1 VDKRNSDNVFQLS
14 LTEIALIFAFLL
26 LLLIGYLYNDVR
38 KQNEVLLVKVEESQK
53 ALDDYRAPESYEE
66 LRRRYDAL
74 KANIARY
81 LHEKS
86 IPEPKKI
93 LDDLVSLSKLDK
105 ELEDLREA
113 LSTERNRT
121 KVCEAIQKEGMPSP
135 EKLQAALDDQR
146 TLARLMNDL
155 SNQGIKAETAEDIAF
170 NVGNMLNEIKSL
182 RNRCGGGGIGPCWI
196 DDKGRSVNL
205 LDVTL
210 EDRYATISVPSL
222 PPNFQ
227 KQFNDL
233 PAIDLATRAQ
243 IPYDNFE
250 ESFGPILQWSKS
262 RNPECRHYVSIQS
275 NIPLTKDSKPRRLQ
289 IQKYFYPNEFVKFN
303 PAPR

>member
-1 VDKRNSDNVFQLS
+1 MDKRNSDNVFQLS

-26 LLLIGYLYNDVR
+26 LLLLGYLYNNAR
-38 KQNEVLLVKVEESQK
+38 KENAVLLVELKESQQ
-53 ALDDYRAPESYEE
+53 ALDTYSTSESYEE
-66 LRRRYDAL
+66 LMRRYDAL

-113 LSTERNRT
+113 LSNERNRT
-121 KVCEAIQKEGMPSP
+121 KACETIQKEGIPSP
-135 EKLQAALDDQR
+135 EALQAALDDQK
-146 TLARLMNDL
+146 TLANLMNDL
-155 SNQGIKAETAEDIAF
+155 SNQGIKAGTAADIAF
-170 NVGNMLNEIKSL
+170 NVGNMLNEIRGL

-196 DDKGRSVNL
+196 DDNGRSVNL
-205 LDVTL
+205 LNITL
-210 EDRYATISVPSL
+210 EERYVTVSVPSL
-222 PPNFQ
+222 PPSFQ
-227 KQFNDL
+227 RQFNEL
-233 PAIDLATRAQ
+233 PEIELASRAQ
-243 IPYDNFE
+243 IPYNSFE

-275 NIPLTKDSKPRRLQ
+275 NIPLTKDSKPRRLL
-289 IQKYFYPNEFVKFN
+289 IQNYFYPNEFVN
-303 PAPR
+303 LNSAPK